1 MHIGVDATSWAN
13 ARGYGRFTREIV
25 AAMVALAPGDE
36 FVCFLDP
43 LSDACFEL
51 DSPNVR
57 KVVVATVREA
67 PVRAASASSNRTI
80 IDMLRM
86 TGAVRRERLDV
97 FFSPTVYAYFPLPP
111 GLRAVVTIHDAIP
124 ERFPDL
130 TLPSRKMRLFWRFKV
145 GLAIR
150 QARRVLTVSDHAARD
165 LERIH
170 GISRSRITVATEAP
184 SSTFYA
190 VTDEES
196 GDVAASVA
204 AVLGDLPPG
213 RRWFTYVGGFNPHKN
228 VPVLIR
234 AHAALARELGGDAP
248 MLLLVGSRDYDDFF
262 SDVPAI
268 TAAIDREGTGP
279 IVKWTGFLEDEI
291 LRYIHSSAIAL
302 VLPSDAEGFGLP
314 AVEAAACG
322 SPVIATRE
330 SPLPD
335 LLFGAGF
342 FVAPR
347 DEAGLLSAM
356 RELATNT
363 ELHRRFSR
371 AAIEAAGNLT
381 WERGAS
387 AALAAIRK
395 AAA

>member
-1 MHIGVDATSWAN
+1 MRIGVDATSWAN

-25 AAMVALAPGDE
+25 AAMVALAPTDE

-43 LSDACFEL
+43 LSDACFDL
-51 DSPNVR
+51 DAPNVR

-67 PVRAASASSNRTI
+67 PVRAASASSSRTI

-111 GLRAVVTIHDAIP
+111 QLRAVVTIHDTIP
-124 ERFPDL
+124 ERFPEL
-130 TLPSRKMRLFWRFKV
+130 TLPSRKMRLFWRLKV
-145 GLAIR
+145 GLAVR
-150 QARRVLTVSDHAARD
+150 QARRILTVSDHAARD
-165 LERIH
+165 VERIH
-170 GISRSRITVATEAP
+170 GIPRSRITVATEAP
-184 SSTFYA
+184 SSTFYP
-190 VTDEES
+190 VTDEER
-196 GDVAASVA
+196 GDAAA
-204 AVLGDLPPG
+204 ALTPVLGDLPSC

-228 VPVLIR
+228 VRVLVR
-234 AHAALARELGGDAP
+234 AHAALARELGDAAP
-248 MLLLVGSRDYDDFF
+248 VLLLVGAHDYDDFF
-262 SDVPAI
+262 SHVPEIA
-268 TAAIDREGTGP
+268 AAIDREGTAP

-291 LRYIHSSAIAL
+291 LRYIHSLAIAL

-330 SPLPD
+330 SPLPE
-335 LLFGAGF
+335 LLSGAGF
-342 FVAPR
+342 FIAPR
-347 DEAGLLSAM
+347 DEKALLSAM
-356 RELATNT
+356 RELATNA
-363 ELHRRFSR
+363 ELHRRCSR
-371 AAIEAAGNLT
+371 AALEMAGNLT

-387 AALAAIRK
+387 TALAAIRE

>member
-1 MHIGVDATSWAN
+1 MRIGVDATSWAN

-25 AAMVALAPGDE
+25 AAMVALAPADD

-43 LSDACFEL
+43 LSDACFHL

-67 PVRAASASSNRTI
+67 AVRAAAVSSNRTI
-80 IDMLRM
+80 ADMLRM
-86 TGAVRRERLDV
+86 TRAVRREPLDV
-97 FFSPTVYAYFPLPP
+97 FFSPTVYSYFPLPP
-111 GLRAVVTIHDAIP
+111 GLRAVVTILDAIP
-124 ERFPDL
+124 ERFPEL
-130 TLPSRKMRLFWRFKV
+130 TLPSRKMRLFWKLKV

-150 QARRVLTVSDHAARD
+150 QARRILTVSDHSARD

-170 GISRSRITVATEAP
+170 GIPRWRIRVATAAP
-184 SSTFYA
+184 SSAYYA
-190 VTDEES
+190 VAPDQS
-196 GDVAASVA
+196 GDASA
-204 AVLGDLPPG
+204 AVTRALGELPSG
-213 RRWFTYVGGFNPHKN
+213 WFTYVGGFNPHKN
-228 VPVLIR
+228 VPMLIR
-234 AHAALARELGGDAP
+234 AHAALARELGAAAP
-248 MLLLVGSRDYDDFF
+248 TLLLVGEPDYDDFF

-268 TAAIDREGTGP
+268 IAAIEREGTAP
-279 IVKWTGFLEDEI
+279 LVRWTGFLGDEI
-291 LRYIHSSAIAL
+291 LRYIHSLAIAL

-335 LLFGAGF
+335 LLSGAGF

-347 DEAGLLSAM
+347 DETGLLAAM
-356 RELATNT
+356 RELATNAD
-363 ELHRRFSR
+363 LHRRFSR
-371 AAIEAAGNLT
+371 AALEAARTLT

-387 AALAAIRK
+387 ATLAAIRE